1 MKSIVKYFTL
11 AEILFLGGVV
21 LDLDK
26 YLFSWQTYMYFI
38 GRDIFN

>member
-1 MKSIVKYFTL
+1 VY
-11 AEILFLGGVV
+11 EINSKIFYLSRNFVSGGVV

-26 YLFSWQTYMYFI
+26 YLFSWQTYFT

>member
-11 AEILFLGGVV
+11 AGILFLGDVA

-26 YLFSWQTYMYFI
+26 YLFSWQTYFT
-38 GRDIFN
+38 GRDIFD